1 MTQPLSHS
9 TQQPEWQPL
18 AEFTLSSEPGDEH
31 LAMQQVAAAVQEL
44 HLPPARL
51 RRLKMAVTDATSR
64 AIEYRSKYPPH
75 FPLSIRVLASQKVMA
90 VRANQGSSRPP
101 PTAQAP
107 EMEAKLAGQYSPRGW
122 GFFLIERRI
131 AEMKVTGDP
140 PHHIIELFLY
150 LEGEQ
155 SGSETYQTR
164 RDAMY
169 QTKVTMDV
177 RKASDKVSILDIQGG
192 VTSFAENALMDAYT
206 QANTDG
212 TRAIILN
219 FSNLEYMNSS
229 GIGLLITFLIRANRQ
244 GQQLLAFGLNEHY
257 QHIFALTRLNEVI
270 QIYDTEA
277 EALAAVG

>member
-1 MTQPLSHS
+1 MRQPLRHA
-9 TQQPEWQPL
+9 TQLAEWQPL

-44 HLPPARL
+44 HLPPVRL
-51 RRLKMAVTDATSR
+51 KRLKMAVTDATLR
-64 AIEYRSKYPPH
+64 AIEYRSKYHPG
-75 FPLSIRVLASQKVMA
+75 FPLSIRVLASPKVMTVHA
-90 VRANQGSSRPP
+90 ANQGSSRLP
-101 PTAQAP
+101 PTTQAL
-107 EMEAKLAGQYSPRGW
+107 EMGAYSPRGW
-122 GFFLIERRI
+122 GFFLIERGV

-140 PHHIIELFLY
+140 PRHIIELFLY

-155 SGSETYQTR
+155 RGSETYQTR

-177 RKASDKVSILDIQGG
+177 RKASDKVSIVDIQGG

-206 QANTDG
+206 RASTDG

-219 FSNLEYMNSS
+219 FSDLEYMNSS

-270 QIYDTEA
+270 QIYDSEA

>member
-1 MTQPLSHS
+1 MTQPASHA

-18 AEFTLSSEPGDEH
+18 AEFTLSSDPGDEH
-31 LAMQQVAAAVQEL
+31 LAMQQVVAAVQYL

-51 RRLKMAVTDATSR
+51 KRLKMAVTDATLR
-64 AIEYRSKYPPH
+64 AIEYRSKYRPD
-75 FPLSIRVLASQKVMA
+75 FPLSIRVLASQEAMTVHA
-90 VRANQGSSRPP
+90 ANQESSRPR
-101 PTAQAP
+101 PTTQAP
-107 EMEAKLAGQYSPRGW
+107 ELEAYSPWGW
-122 GFFLIERRI
+122 GFFLIERRV
-131 AEMKVTGDP
+131 AGMKVTGDP
-140 PHHIIELFLY
+140 PRHIIELFLF

-155 SGSETYQTR
+155 HGSETYQTR

-177 RKASDKVSILDIQGG
+177 RKASDEVSILDIQGG
-192 VTSFAENALMDAYT
+192 VTSFAENALTDAYT
-206 QANTDG
+206 QASADG

-219 FSNLEYMNSS
+219 FSDLEYMNSS

-277 EALAAVG
+277 EALGAVG